1 MPYTPTVRGR
11 QLARELRRLRE
22 RSGMTGEQVAMKMS
36 WEQSKISRMETA
48 KMRITSGEVME
59 LCETYGVAGTKRDQL
74 VDLARSAR
82 HRDYGREYS
91 EYHKKGFIDFLAF
104 EAEART
110 SRGYEAQV
118 FPGILQCEEYAR
130 AILLGTQPGT
140 QPGARSADEVDR
152 LVEVRLGR
160 QKRVTQVKD
169 PLHVWAIIDEAVLHR
184 TVGRPEVMIAQL
196 RHLLDL
202 GELGNVSIQVLP
214 YRTGIHAA
222 IDGPFVLLTFEGY
235 PDLLYIEHLVG
246 CVYLEKPAETEQGSL
261 IFDHLRSAALNT
273 GDSTALIREQV
284 KELSR

>member
-22 RSGMTGEQVAMKMS
+22 DAGMTGEQVAAKMS

-59 LCETYGVAGTKRDQL
+59 LCETYGVGGIKRDQL

-82 HRDYGREYS
+82 HRDYGREYG
-91 EYHKKGFIDFLAF
+91 EFHKKGFIDFLAF

-118 FPGILQCEEYAR
+118 IPGILQCEEYAR
-130 AILLGTQPGT
+130 AILLGTL
-140 QPGARSADEVDR
+140 PGARSADEVDR

-222 IDGPFVLLTFEGY
+222 IDGPFVLLTFDGY

-246 CVYLEKPAETEQGSL
+246 CVYLEKPAETEHGSL

-273 GDSTALIREQV
+273 GDSTMLIRDQV
-284 KELSR
+284 KELS

>member
-11 QLARELRRLRE
+11 QLARELRHLRE
-22 RSGMTGEQVAMKMS
+22 GTGMTGEQVAAKMS

-59 LCETYGVAGTKRDQL
+59 LCETYGVDGAKRDQL
-74 VDLARSAR
+74 VKLARSAR
-82 HRDYGREYS
+82 HRDWWREYS
-91 EYHKKGFIDFLAF
+91 DYLKKGFIDFLAF

-118 FPGILQCEEYAR
+118 IPGILQCEEYAR
-130 AILLGTQPGT
+130 AILLGAQPR
-140 QPGARSADEVDR
+140 RSDEVDR
-152 LVEVRLGR
+152 GVEVRLAR
-160 QKRVTQVKD
+160 QQRVTQSED
-169 PLHVWAIIDEAVLHR
+169 PLNVWAVIDEAVLR
-184 TVGRPEVMIAQL
+184 RVVDRPEVMVAQMK
-196 RHLLDL
+196 RLLEL

-214 YRTGIHAA
+214 YRAGIHAA
-222 IDGPFVLLTFEGY
+222 IDGPFVLLTFDGY

-273 GDSTALIREQV
+273 SDSTALIREQV

>member
-22 RSGMTGEQVAMKMS
+22 QSGLTGEQVAAKMS

-59 LCETYGVAGTKRDQL
+59 LCEAYGVAGTKRDQL

-118 FPGILQCEEYAR
+118 IPGILQCEEYAR
-130 AILLGTQPGT
+130 AILLGTL
-140 QPGARSADEVDR
+140 PGARSDDEVDR

-160 QKRVTQVKD
+160 QKRVTQTED

-184 TVGRPEVMIAQL
+184 TVGDSDVMVAQL
-196 RHLLDL
+196 KHLLDL

-222 IDGPFVLLTFEGY
+222 IDGPFVLLTFDGY

-246 CVYLEKPAETEQGSL
+246 CVYLEKPGETEHGSL

-273 GDSTALIREQV
+273 GDSTALIREHV

>member
-11 QLARELRRLRE
+11 QLARELRHLRE
-22 RSGMTGEQVAMKMS
+22 QAGMTGEQAAAKMA

-59 LCETYGVAGTKRDQL
+59 LCETYGIDGGKREQL
-74 VDLARSAR
+74 IQLARSAR
-82 HRDYGREYS
+82 QRDWWREYS
-91 EYHKKGFIDFLAF
+91 DYVKKGFIDFLAF

-110 SRGYEAQV
+110 SCGYEAQV

-130 AILLGTQPGT
+130 AILIGTQQRG
-140 QPGARSADEVDR
+140 SDEVDR
-152 LVEVRLGR
+152 GVEVRLAR
-160 QKRVTQVKD
+160 QQRVTQSTD
-169 PLHVWAIIDEAVLHR
+169 PLHVWAVIDEAVLHR
-184 TVGRPEVMIAQL
+184 VGERPAAMIAQL
-196 RHLLDL
+196 KHLLDL

-214 YRTGIHAA
+214 YRAGIHAA
-222 IDGPFVLLTFEGY
+222 IDGPFVLLTFDGY

-246 CVYLEKPAETEQGSL
+246 CVYLEKPSETDQGRL

-273 GDSTALIREQV
+273 SDSTVLIREKV